1 MECYVK
7 KRKRR
12 GAYIA
17 VFVIVAVLAAL
28 ILYLRL
34 VVLPVAQAYAADRI
48 KAKTVAAV
56 NSSVAST
63 LATDRSTSDVVSVT
77 YGAENNVTSVS
88 VDTVALNEIVRNVIK
103 SVQSALDAFGQG
115 GIVIPAGTLSGI
127 TFVSGLGPNVNV
139 RVVPVGIV
147 GARVETSF
155 TEVGI
160 NQTRHVIG
168 LKLVTDVDLYL
179 AGANGAVET
188 VTEVP
193 VAEHIIVGKIP
204 DTYLKAATFQDMMDL
219 VG

>member
-1 MECYVK
+1 MEYYAK

-12 GAYIA
+12 GTYIA
-17 VFVIVAVLAAL
+17 VFVIVTVFAVM
-28 ILYLRL
+28 ISYLRL
-34 VVLPVAQAYAADRI
+34 VVLPVARSYASDRI

-63 LATDRSTSDVVSVT
+63 LATDRSTASVVSVT
-77 YGAENNVTSVS
+77 YGSDNCVTSVS

-103 SVQSALDAFGQG
+103 SVQSALDAFEKG
-115 GIVIPAGTLSGI
+115 GISIPAGTLSGI
-127 TFVSGLGPNVNV
+127 TFVSGVGPDVNI

-168 LKLVTDVDLYL
+168 LKLVTDVDLFL
-179 AGANGAVET
+179 AGANGTVET
-188 VTEVP
+188 ITEVP
-193 VAEHIIVGKIP
+193 VAENVIVGKIP